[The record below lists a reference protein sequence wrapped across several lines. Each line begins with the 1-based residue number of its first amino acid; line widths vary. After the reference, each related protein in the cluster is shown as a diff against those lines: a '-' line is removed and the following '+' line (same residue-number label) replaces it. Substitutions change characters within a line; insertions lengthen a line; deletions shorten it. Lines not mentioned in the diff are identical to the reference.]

1 MPLTVLLAAVAVASA
16 VPIVLLSVASGRS
29 TSALSGGST
38 TDIHQ
43 IALTQSAFGRV
54 LRPLGQGFARRA
66 RALTPA
72 AWIGRLERRITLA
85 GLSNTWPV
93 ERPLAIKLLLAAT
106 PPAVALLVRPSNPTV
121 WLLVALG
128 AVMAY
133 VIPDAILD
141 NAARNRKL
149 TLERRLPDALDQLTM
164 SVEAGMGFEGAL
176 GRVAKTS
183 EGPLALEFMRTLQE
197 MQLGLPRREALKAMA
212 DRTEAADL
220 RTFVFAVNQ
229 AEAYGIPIANIL
241 RLQASELRLKRHM
254 RAEEAALKIP
264 VKIIFPL
271 ASCVFPTLF
280 IVLLGP
286 AAIRI
291 FNTI

>member
-1 MPLTVLLAAVAVASA
+1 MPLSVLLAAIAVASA
-16 VPIVLLSVASGRS
+16 IPIVLFSLSSGKAIAS
-29 TSALSGGST
+29 LSGAKT

-43 IALTQSAFGRV
+43 IELSQSAFIRV
-54 LRPLGQGFARRA
+54 LRPLGQALARRA

-72 AWIGRLERRITLA
+72 AWTGRLERRIMLA
-85 GLSNTWPV
+85 GKTNTWPV
-93 ERPLAIKLLLAAT
+93 ERTLVVKLLLALI
-106 PPAVALLVRPSNPTV
+106 PPAVALVVRPDNTAI

-128 AVMAY
+128 AVMGY
-133 VIPDAILD
+133 VIPDAMLD
-141 NAARNRKL
+141 SAARNRKL

-164 SVEAGMGFEGAL
+164 SVEAGMGFEGAM
-176 GRVAKTS
+176 GRVAKSS
-183 EGPLALEFMRTLQE
+183 EGPLAAEFLRTLQE
-197 MQLGLPRREALKAMA
+197 MQLGLPRRDALKSMA

-286 AAIRI
+286 AGIRI
-291 FNTI
+291 FTTI